1 MGADEPGSRPSRF
14 MADLSGRPVGPGA
27 RPSRPGFGLA
37 LWLAVGLVVGFALG
51 HVLWG
56 GAIGLVL
63 GVVSALGR
71 R

>member
-1 MGADEPGSRPSRF
+1 MGAEEPGSRPSCS
-14 MADLSGRPVGPGA
+14 MAELPDGALGPGA

-37 LWLAVGLVVGFALG
+37 LWLAVGLVAGFALG

-56 GAIGLVL
+56 GAVGLVL
-63 GVVSALGR
+63 GILSALGR